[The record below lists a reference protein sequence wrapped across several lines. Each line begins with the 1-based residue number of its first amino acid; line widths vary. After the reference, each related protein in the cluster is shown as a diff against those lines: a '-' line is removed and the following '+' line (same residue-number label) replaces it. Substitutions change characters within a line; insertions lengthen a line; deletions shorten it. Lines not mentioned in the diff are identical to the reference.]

1 VELELERE
9 EDVVELE
16 NMVEV
21 VNEVMDGIVLEPVV
35 LELLISAVE
44 EAIVLEVV
52 LALVDTKPD
61 AVLVEIKLV
70 VVIGRMYPAILVLR
84 RLAVL
89 TKG

>member
-1 VELELERE
+1 
-9 EDVVELE
+9 
-16 NMVEV
+16 MVEV

-89 TKG
+89 TKD

>member
-61 AVLVEIKLV
+61 AVLVEIKLA

-89 TKG
+89 TKD

>member
-89 TKG
+89 TKD